1 MRQITGKPLQR
12 VWGDNPRTALIRKN
26 IAASLLIKGWSTVV
40 LFSLVPL
47 TLKCLGAYEN
57 GVWLTISS
65 MLVWIDN
72 LDIGLGNGLRN
83 KLAESLACGDRLN
96 ARRAVSSTFFM
107 LIVVIAPACVL
118 LNALIWGFDMYSF
131 LNVDSSIVG
140 NLSTVLSV
148 SVVFVCSTFIFKF
161 IGNFYMGLQ
170 MPAINNLLV
179 TVGQTLMFVGTF
191 AVYLSGIHSLLLI
204 ALVNTLSPFAVY
216 LVSYPITF
224 RGRHKD
230 LRPSLSFVDRR
241 TVSELFGMGVKF
253 FVLQISGMVILMS
266 SNVIISNSFSP
277 ELVTPYQIAYRYFC
291 VAQLLFNI
299 ICMPYWTATTDA
311 YKRGD
316 MAWIKRASR
325 TLDRYMLLMVLV
337 VALLIAISGPVFDL
351 WIGHDVDI
359 PFSMTVVVSA
369 YMLTLLIN
377 MRYSWVL
384 NGVGALNLQL
394 CMTIFAAVIYI
405 PLALGVSALTH
416 DINWLLVVM
425 CLVNVPGLVVNFIQ
439 YYKIINGTAKGI
451 WRK

>member
-1 MRQITGKPLQR
+1 MTCKPLQK

-26 IAASLLIKGWSTVV
+26 IAASLLIKGWSTIV

-83 KLAESLACGDRLN
+83 KLAESLACGDRLK

-107 LIVVIAPACVL
+107 LIAVIAPACVL
-118 LNALIWGFDMYSF
+118 INALIWGFDMYSF

-140 NLSTVLSV
+140 NLRTVLSV
-148 SVVFVCSTFIFKF
+148 SVVLVCSTFIFKF

-170 MPAINNLLV
+170 MPAVNNLFV
-179 TVGQTLMFVGTF
+179 TAGQTLMFIGTLI
-191 AVYLSGIHSLLLI
+191 VYLSGIHSLLLI
-204 ALVNTLSPFAVY
+204 ALVNTMSPFLVY
-216 LVSYPITF
+216 LISYPITF
-224 RGRHKD
+224 RGRYKD
-230 LRPSLSFVDRR
+230 LRPSLSFVDRHS
-241 TVSELFGMGVKF
+241 VSELFGMGMKF
-253 FVLQISGMVILMS
+253 FVLQISSMVLFLS

-325 TLDRYMLLMVLV
+325 TLDRL
-337 VALLIAISGPVFDL
+337 LLIIALAVAVLWGISKPVFAL
-351 WIGHDVDI
+351 WIGTDVEV
-359 PFSMTVVVSA
+359 PLAMTTIVGL
-369 YMLTLLIN
+369 YMLTLIVS

-394 CMTIFAAVIYI
+394 YMTTFAAIIYI
-405 PLALGVSALTH
+405 PLALGASALTH
-416 DINWLLVVM
+416 NINWLLIVM
-425 CLVNVPGLVVNFIQ
+425 CLVNVPGLVVNIIQ

>member
-1 MRQITGKPLQR
+1 MLMGRRLLQKA
-12 VWGDNPRTALIRKN
+12 WGDNPRTALIRKN
-26 IAASLLIKGWSTVV
+26 IAASLFIKGWSTIV
-40 LFSLVPL
+40 LFALVPL

-83 KLAESLACGDRLN
+83 KLAESLACGDRLK

-107 LIVVIAPACVL
+107 LIAVIAPACVL

-131 LNVDSSIVG
+131 LNVDSRVVG

-148 SVVFVCSTFIFKF
+148 SVVLVCSTFIFKF

-170 MPAINNLLV
+170 IPAVNNLLV
-179 TVGQTLMFVGTF
+179 TAGQTLMFVGTF

-224 RGRHKD
+224 RGRYKD

-241 TVSELFGMGVKF
+241 TVGELFGMGMKF
-253 FVLQISGMVILMS
+253 FVLQISGMVLFMS

-299 ICMPYWTATTDA
+299 MCLPYWTATTDA

-316 MAWIKRASR
+316 MAWIRRASR
-325 TLDRYMLLMVLV
+325 TLDRLMLLIAIV
-337 VALLIAISGPVFDL
+337 VALLMAVSGPVFAL
-351 WIGHDVDI
+351 WIGSDVEI
-359 PFSMTVVVSA
+359 PFVMTVIVGV
-369 YMLTLLIN
+369 YMLTMLVS

-394 CMTIFAAVIYI
+394 CMTILAAVIYV
-405 PLALGVSALTH
+405 PLALGVSALTR
-416 DINWLLVVM
+416 DINWLLIVM
-425 CLVNVPGLVVNFIQ
+425 CIVNVPGLAVNVIQ
-439 YYKIINGTAKGI
+439 YYKIINGTAAGV

>member
-1 MRQITGKPLQR
+1 MQMGRRLLQKA
-12 VWGDNPRTALIRKN
+12 WGDNPRTALIRKN
-26 IAASLLIKGWSTVV
+26 IAASLFIKGWSTIV

-65 MLVWIDN
+65 MLVWIDS

-83 KLAESLACGDRLN
+83 KLAESLACGDRQK
-96 ARRAVSSTFFM
+96 ARQAVSSTFFM
-107 LIVVIAPACVL
+107 LIAVIAPACVL

-131 LNVDSSIVG
+131 LNVESSIVG

-148 SVVFVCSTFIFKF
+148 SVVLVCSTFIFKF

-179 TVGQTLMFVGTF
+179 TVGQTLMFVGTL

-204 ALVNTLSPFAVY
+204 ALVNTLSPFVVY

-224 RGRHKD
+224 RGRYKD
-230 LRPSLSFVDRR
+230 LRPSLSFIDRR

-253 FVLQISGMVILMS
+253 FVLQISGLVLFMS

-291 VAQLLFNI
+291 VAMLLFNI
-299 ICMPYWTATTDA
+299 ICTPYWTATTDA

-316 MAWIKRASR
+316 MVWIKRASR
-325 TLDRYMLLMVLV
+325 TLDLYLLLMALV
-337 VALLIAISGPVFDL
+337 VALLMAVSGPVFVL
-351 WIGHDVDI
+351 WIGRDVEI
-359 PFSMTVVVSA
+359 PFAMTVIVGV
-369 YMLTLLIN
+369 YMLTTLVS

-394 CMTIFAAVIYI
+394 CMTIFAAVIYV

-425 CLVNVPGLVVNFIQ
+425 CIVNVPGLMVNAIQ
-439 YYKIINGTAKGI
+439 YYKIINGTATGV

>member
-1 MRQITGKPLQR
+1 MTCKPLQK

-26 IAASLLIKGWSTVV
+26 IAASLLIKGWSTIV

-83 KLAESLACGDRLN
+83 KLAESLACGDRLK

-107 LIVVIAPACVL
+107 LIAVIAPACVL
-118 LNALIWGFDMYSF
+118 INALIWGFDMYSF
-131 LNVDSSIVG
+131 LNVDSSIVD
-140 NLSTVLSV
+140 NLRTVLSV
-148 SVVFVCSTFIFKF
+148 SVVLVCSTFIFKF

-170 MPAINNLLV
+170 MPAVNNLFV
-179 TVGQTLMFVGTF
+179 TAGQTLMFIGTLI
-191 AVYLSGIHSLLLI
+191 VYLSGIHSLLLI
-204 ALVNTLSPFAVY
+204 ALVNTMSPFLVY
-216 LVSYPITF
+216 LISYPITF
-224 RGRHKD
+224 RGRYKD
-230 LRPSLSFVDRR
+230 LRPSLSFVDRHS
-241 TVSELFGMGVKF
+241 VSELFGMGMKF
-253 FVLQISGMVILMS
+253 FVLQISSMVLFLS

-325 TLDRYMLLMVLV
+325 TLDRL
-337 VALLIAISGPVFDL
+337 LLIIALAVAVLWGISKPVFAL
-351 WIGHDVDI
+351 WIGTDVEV
-359 PFSMTVVVSA
+359 PLAMTTIVGL
-369 YMLTLLIN
+369 YMLTLIVS

-394 CMTIFAAVIYI
+394 YMTTFAAIIYI
-405 PLALGVSALTH
+405 PLALGASALTH
-416 DINWLLVVM
+416 NINWLLIVM
-425 CLVNVPGLVVNFIQ
+425 CLVNVPGLVVNIIQ

>member
-1 MRQITGKPLQR
+1 MQMANRLLQR
-12 VWGDNPRTALIRKN
+12 VWGSDPRTALIRKN
-26 IAASLLIKGWSTVV
+26 IAASLLIKGWSTIV

-72 LDIGLGNGLRN
+72 LDVGLGNGLRN
-83 KLAESLACGDRLN
+83 KLAESLACGDRLK

-107 LIVVIAPACVL
+107 LIAVIVPVCVV
-118 LNALIWGFDMYSF
+118 LNALIWGLDMYSF
-131 LNVDSSIVG
+131 LNVDNRIVG
-140 NLSTVLSV
+140 NLCTVLSV
-148 SVVFVCSTFIFKF
+148 SVSLVCSTFIFKF

-170 MPAINNLLV
+170 MPAINNLMVML
-179 TVGQTLMFVGTF
+179 GQTLMLVGT
-191 AVYLSGIHSLLLI
+191 ALVYASGVRSLLLI
-204 ALVNTLSPFAVY
+204 ALVNTLSPLLVY
-216 LVSYPITF
+216 LASYPLTF
-224 RGRHKD
+224 CGRHKA
-230 LRPSLSFVDRR
+230 LRPSLSFVDRQ
-241 TVSELFGMGVKF
+241 TAGELFGMGVKF
-253 FVLQISGMVILMS
+253 FVLQISGMVLFMS
-266 SNVIISNSFSP
+266 SNVIISNSFTP

-299 ICMPYWTATTDA
+299 ICLPYWTATTDA

-316 MAWIKRASR
+316 MAWIRRASH
-325 TLDRYMLLMVLV
+325 TLDRLMLLTVLV
-337 VALLIAISGPVFDL
+337 TALLMALSGPVFDL
-351 WIGHDVDI
+351 WIGHDVEV
-359 PFSMTVVVSA
+359 PFAMTAIVGV
-369 YMLTLLIN
+369 YMLTLLVSV
-377 MRYSWVL
+377 RYSYIL

-405 PLALGVSALTH
+405 PLALGVSALTR

-425 CLVNVPGLVVNFIQ
+425 CLVNVPGLVVNVIQ

>member
-1 MRQITGKPLQR
+1 MQMGRRLMQKA
-12 VWGDNPRTALIRKN
+12 WGDNPRTALIRKN
-26 IAASLLIKGWSTVV
+26 IAASLFIKGWSTIV

-83 KLAESLACGDRLN
+83 KLAESLACGDRLK

-107 LIVVIAPACVL
+107 LIAVIAPACVL

-140 NLSTVLSV
+140 NLRTVLSV
-148 SVVFVCSTFIFKF
+148 SVVLVCSTFIFKF

-170 MPAINNLLV
+170 MPAINNLFV
-179 TVGQTLMFVGTF
+179 TVGQTLMFIGTLL
-191 AVYLSGIHSLLLI
+191 VYLSGIHSLLLI
-204 ALVNTLSPFAVY
+204 ALVNTMSPFLVY
-216 LVSYPITF
+216 LISYPITF
-224 RGRHKD
+224 RGRYKD
-230 LRPSLSFVDRR
+230 LRPSPSFVDRH
-241 TVSELFGMGVKF
+241 TVNELFGMGVKF
-253 FVLQISGMVILMS
+253 FVLQISGMILFMS
-266 SNVIISNSFSP
+266 SNVVISNSFSP

-291 VAQLLFNI
+291 VAMLLFNI

-325 TLDRYMLLMVLV
+325 TLDRYLLLMALV
-337 VALLIAISGPVFDL
+337 VALLMTVSRPVFAL
-351 WIGHDVDI
+351 WIGTDVEI
-359 PFSMTVVVSA
+359 PLPMTVIVGV
-369 YMLTLLIN
+369 YMLTMLIS

-394 CMTIFAAVIYI
+394 CMTIFAAVFYI
-405 PLALGVSALTH
+405 PLALGVSTLTH
-416 DINWLLVVM
+416 NINCLLIVM
-425 CLVNVPGLVVNFIQ
+425 CLVNLPGLVVNIIQ

-451 WRK
+451 WEK